1 MNDRARQ
8 ISAPL
13 ARWSSRIA
21 IFSASLVVVGLLLH
35 RLTSFP
41 TPVALNLFVVAFA
54 GAALA
59 LLIGLIALAQIWHT
73 GYAGAGSAAI
83 GILLPLMMGIWPLAY
98 LQAYRNTPAL
108 NDVTTDVTSPPRF
121 AALAK
126 QRVETNNGPV
136 YPATRFGELQQKSYP
151 DLRTLVIERPVEEA
165 FELVEETAARL
176 KWKVV
181 AADAPA
187 GKTAKPGSL
196 EAIDQTMIMGFT
208 DDVVV
213 RVEGNVNRSRID
225 VRSASRYGVVDF
237 GQNATRVR
245 RFLAELKARSETTS
259 PQIAGRRGL
268 RSTRTG
274 AMAKRAKDKLPEKAG
289 SRTERDR
296 AQSSAQ
302 RARGQKETPR

>member
-1 MNDRARQ
+1 MNDRARH

-21 IFSASLVVVGLLLH
+21 IFSASLVVVGLLMH
-35 RLTSFP
+35 RLTAFP
-41 TPVALNLFVVAFA
+41 TPIALNVFVVAFV
-54 GAALA
+54 GAAVA
-59 LLIGLIALAQIWHT
+59 LLLGLIALAHIWHT

-83 GILLPLMMGIWPLAY
+83 GILLPLLMGIWPLAY
-98 LQAYRNTPAL
+98 LPAYRNAPAL
-108 NDVTTDVTSPPRF
+108 NDVTTDLTLPPRF

-126 QRVETNNGPV
+126 QRVDTNNGPV
-136 YPATRFGELQQKSYP
+136 YPAARFGELQQKSYP
-151 DLRTLVIERPVEEA
+151 DLRTLVIDRPVEES

-181 AADAPA
+181 SADAPV

-196 EAIDQTMIMGFT
+196 EAIDQTLIMGFT

-225 VRSASRYGVVDF
+225 VRSASRYGALDF

-274 AMAKRAKDKLPEKAG
+274 AMAKRAKDKLPEKAA
-289 SRTERDR
+289 SRNERDR

-302 RARGQKETPR
+302 RARAQKETQR

>member
-35 RLTSFP
+35 RLSSFP
-41 TPVALNLFVVAFA
+41 TPIALNVFLLAFA

-59 LLIGLIALAQIWHT
+59 LLLGLIALAHIWHT

-83 GILLPLMMGIWPLAY
+83 GILLPLLMGIWPLAY
-98 LQAYRNTPAL
+98 LPAYRNMPAL
-108 NDVTTDVTSPPRF
+108 NDVTTDLATPPRF
-121 AALAK
+121 TALAK
-126 QRVETNNGPV
+126 QRVEPNNGPV
-136 YPATRFGELQQKSYP
+136 YPARYAELQQKSYP
-151 DLRTLVIERPVEEA
+151 DVRTFVIDRPVEET

-176 KWKVV
+176 RWKVV
-181 AADAPA
+181 AADAPV

-196 EAIDQTMIMGFT
+196 EAVDQTLIMGFT
-208 DDVVV
+208 DDVIV

-225 VRSASRYGVVDF
+225 VRSASRYGLLDF

-268 RSTRTG
+268 RSTRAG
-274 AMAKRAKDKLPEKAG
+274 AMTKRAKDKLPEKAA

-302 RARGQKETPR
+302 RARAQKETPR

>member
-1 MNDRARQ
+1 M
-8 ISAPL
+8 
-13 ARWSSRIA
+13 
-21 IFSASLVVVGLLLH
+21 
-35 RLTSFP
+35 
-41 TPVALNLFVVAFA
+41 
-54 GAALA
+54 
-59 LLIGLIALAQIWHT
+59 
-73 GYAGAGSAAI
+73 
-83 GILLPLMMGIWPLAY
+83 GILLPLLIGMWPLAY
-98 LQAYRNTPAL
+98 LPAYRNLPAL
-108 NDVTTDVTSPPRF
+108 NDVTTDLATPPRF

-136 YPATRFGELQQKSYP
+136 YPAARFTELQQKSYP
-151 DLRTLVIERPVEEA
+151 ELRTLVIDRPVEET

-176 KWKVV
+176 KWKVAV
-181 AADAPA
+181 ADPPV

-196 EAIDQTMIMGFT
+196 EATDQTLVMGFT
-208 DDVVV
+208 DDVIV

-225 VRSASRYGVVDF
+225 VRSASRYGAMDF

-274 AMAKRAKDKLPEKAG
+274 AMAKRAKDKLPEKAV

-302 RARGQKETPR
+302 RARAQKETPR